1 MKLVPHLIIGILLSI
16 LLFGIGFRFSD
27 ILILFLSSIF
37 IDLDHIQMIVV
48 CKAYTVDK
56 IVQLNNQIYEE
67 YKSHPNTAYLNV
79 IYIFHTIEFNVVLF
93 IFGFTNHI
101 ILLIFLGFIFH
112 IICDIIHH
120 SLNKFPILRW
130 LSLIIWV
137 NYKNYK
143 TD

>member
-1 MKLVPHLIIGILLSI
+1 MKLVPHLVTGILLSI
-16 LLFGIGFRFSD
+16 LLFIIGFRISD
-27 ILILFLSSIF
+27 ILTLFLSSIF

-48 CKAYTVDK
+48 CKAFTIDK
-56 IVQLNNQIYEE
+56 IAQLNNQIYSE

-79 IYIFHTIEFNVVLF
+79 IYIFHTIEFNIVLL
-93 IFGFTNHI
+93 IFGFINRI

-112 IICDIIHH
+112 VICDIIHH

-137 NYKNYK
+137 NSKSVKN
-143 TD
+143 